1 MDSQGAENLLQE
13 QELEKQKYLKAVNF
27 VMQKILLELNFEEKK
42 ELMLRE
48 KIDEMQKEIKL
59 RKINEI
65 INKTS

>member
-1 MDSQGAENLLQE
+1 MNSQGVENLLQE